1 MSRFQKGQSGNPT
14 GRPRGIPS
22 PATKLRKAIEQDI
35 PDIIAALVN
44 AAKQGDTTAARIL
57 LDRVVPPLRPQGMPV
72 TVPIG
77 ESLSETGRAIGQG
90 GMGYR
95 ATVPAMPA
103 PGDLVGR
110 VPSRVRRRHLPTA
123 PPRTAAASRGH
134 RDCEIVWPD

>member
-77 ESLSETGRAIGQG
+77 ESLSETGRAILDGAGTGQIPPEQASALLAG
-90 GMGYR
+90 LGML
-95 ATVPAMPA
+95 A
-103 PGDLVGR
+103 R
-110 VPSRVRRRHLPTA
+110 VVETDELIERIEALESKPCQT
-123 PPRTAAASRGH
+123 
-134 RDCEIVWPD
+134 